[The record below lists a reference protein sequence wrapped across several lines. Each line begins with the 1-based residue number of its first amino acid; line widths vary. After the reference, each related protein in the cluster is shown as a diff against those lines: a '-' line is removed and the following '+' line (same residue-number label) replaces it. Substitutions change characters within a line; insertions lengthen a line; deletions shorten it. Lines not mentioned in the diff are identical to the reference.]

1 MIYKKLIFNFAK
13 IYRIENIFKNIL
25 IFFPLLLSDR
35 SSNTSDIITLILGF
49 LIFTFLTSICYVTND
64 FTDYKKDLI
73 NKLKSKKKILKKNS
87 VIILNIILFF
97 FLILLFFSTNLI
109 NFYLILYLFL
119 FYFYNFF
126 FKKIF
131 LFDISFLTSF
141 YILRLFYGSELIGI
155 NISYWFLFFFTTFFL
170 IFSTFKRIIQISA
183 NNLVSKNNIIAYSKN
198 DYPLLKKIVI
208 ISTIV
213 NLFIFLLYLY
223 EVAYPNTF
231 LSFSAPETR
240 YQQNI
245 LFLSAIFVVYSF
257 GLLRIIKLV
266 FNKKV
271 EKDIYLFALKDKF
284 NYFFLIG
291 YLLFTYFH
299 IN

>member
-73 NKLKSKKKILKKNS
+73 NKLKSKKKILKKNK
-87 VIILNIILFF
+87 IIIFNIILFF

-126 FKKIF
+126 
-131 LFDISFLTSF
+131 
-141 YILRLFYGSELIGI
+141 
-155 NISYWFLFFFTTFFL
+155 
-170 IFSTFKRIIQISA
+170 
-183 NNLVSKNNIIAYSKN
+183 
-198 DYPLLKKIVI
+198 
-208 ISTIV
+208 
-213 NLFIFLLYLY
+213 
-223 EVAYPNTF
+223 
-231 LSFSAPETR
+231 
-240 YQQNI
+240 
-245 LFLSAIFVVYSF
+245 
-257 GLLRIIKLV
+257 
-266 FNKKV
+266 
-271 EKDIYLFALKDKF
+271 
-284 NYFFLIG
+284 
-291 YLLFTYFH
+291 
-299 IN
+299 